1 MNGTKLLLDTNI
13 VLYWLSGDRT
23 LADLLHEKQIYLS
36 FITELELL
44 GFSKLSE
51 YERSSIQEFLSDC
64 KIIDINS
71 RIKSLVIN
79 LRQTSNLKLPDSIIL
94 ASAIYLDIPFVTSD
108 SDFKKIEDVDLIYYE
123 Q

>member
-94 ASAIYLDIPFVTSD
+94 SSAIYLDIPFVTSD